1 MGALGTM
8 NAGKGE
14 QVMDCDETYRLGQQI
29 VKQLGELAADV
40 TQIDASDTVA
50 KQNALQL
57 IQESRE
63 RLRQALTTL
72 ADLV

>member
-1 MGALGTM
+1 
-8 NAGKGE
+8 
-14 QVMDCDETYRLGQQI
+14 MDCDETYRMGQQI

-72 ADLV
+72 AGLV

>member
-1 MGALGTM
+1 
-8 NAGKGE
+8 
-14 QVMDCDETYRLGQQI
+14 MDCDETYRLGQQI

-72 ADLV
+72 AGLV

>member
-1 MGALGTM
+1 M
-8 NAGKGE
+8 
-14 QVMDCDETYRLGQQI
+14 MDCDETYRMGHQI
-29 VKQLGELAADV
+29 VKQLSELAADV

-72 ADLV
+72 AGLV

>member
-1 MGALGTM
+1 
-8 NAGKGE
+8 
-14 QVMDCDETYRLGQQI
+14 MDCDETYRFGQQL

-72 ADLV
+72 AGLV